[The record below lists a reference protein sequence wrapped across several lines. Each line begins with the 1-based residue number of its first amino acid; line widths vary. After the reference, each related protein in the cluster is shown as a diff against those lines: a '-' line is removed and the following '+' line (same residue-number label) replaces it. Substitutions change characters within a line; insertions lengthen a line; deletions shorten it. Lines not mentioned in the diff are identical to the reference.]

1 MLVRNQITQLAKRYN
16 NILCHNPPPHAV
28 VSLLVV
34 KQEIILVELAA
45 DLYCLHQKD
54 LYKTCIAFK
63 ITSTNL
69 YCLHHWSVHA
79 HHAGGVPGYTP
90 TPDLYCLH
98 HQPRGLTTRIARPP
112 PLACPSFP
120 SLPLSASVW
129 SHPPSEHDEQD
140 EYRVKWDFITPAGH
154 DAAPSHVFKVKVVN
168 LSRRVSPLSIVRRP
182 SKK

>member
-1 MLVRNQITQLAKRYN
+1 MSVRNQMTQLAKRYN
-16 NILCHNPPPHAV
+16 NTLCHNPPLHAV

-45 DLYCLHQKD
+45 DLYCLHQQD

-69 YCLHHWSVHA
+69 FCFHHCTCTPCR
-79 HHAGGVPGYTP
+79 GTGYTP

-140 EYRVKWDFITPAGH
+140 EYRVKWDVITPADH

-168 LSRRVSPLSIVRRP
+168 SRRVSPLSIVRP

>member
-45 DLYCLHQKD
+45 DLYCLHQQD

-79 HHAGGVPGYTP
+79 HHAGVPGTHQHQTCIAFTTSP
-90 TPDLYCLH
+90 AVSPPGLPDLLLLLAH
-98 HQPRGLTTRIARPP
+98 HFPLFHSLLLFDLTPLQSTMSKMNIGLNEI
-112 PLACPSFP
+112 L
-120 SLPLSASVW
+120 SLLQAMMP
-129 SHPPSEHDEQD
+129 
-140 EYRVKWDFITPAGH
+140 
-154 DAAPSHVFKVKVVN
+154 
-168 LSRRVSPLSIVRRP
+168 RRP
-182 SKK
+182 MFSK

>member
-1 MLVRNQITQLAKRYN
+1 MLVRNQITQLAKLYN
-16 NILCHNPPPHAV
+16 NTLCHNPPPHAV

-79 HHAGGVPGYTP
+79 HNAGVPGYTP

-112 PLACPSFP
+112 PLAHHFP
-120 SLPLSASVW
+120 LFHYLLLFDLTPLQSTMSKMNIGLNEMLSLQQTMMP
-129 SHPPSEHDEQD
+129 
-140 EYRVKWDFITPAGH
+140 
-154 DAAPSHVFKVKVVN
+154 
-168 LSRRVSPLSIVRRP
+168 RRP
-182 SKK
+182 MFSK